1 MKKTVLFLLVAFFSF
16 TSSYA
21 GLWTSNSMYTVSEDG
36 NMRCY
41 LKHDNTLE
49 VGEKLSKNLSVYTDD
64 IADVSATITGDSH
77 FKLVTAS
84 TNIHYKTSDYYYGN
98 INYTFDATGVAPSAT
113 PYTATITVTRGDQQ
127 VSCTLYVTVKAA
139 APTAG
144 PVLNGEFSVSETKKV
159 KFTRGNLYWN
169 GSDWGMELSQERTQ
183 NTWDPTHVG
192 LFYWAEDAAKAVA
205 EKATFRQNQLF
216 CDGSD
221 SAHKLVVE
229 EAEDLYAMDKDQWDY
244 LLFNRPNASRLHGY
258 GVQVNDVYPCL
269 IIAPDDYEGTIA
281 SYYTKAAFLAAQ
293 EKGLV
298 CLPTTGWRSE
308 SNIMSSSFTR
318 FQYWTSTYADLNTAY
333 YLTYQSA
340 TEVEIA
346 STNINKGYGIRLVQ
360 DVSTDEF
367 CEHLNLH
374 EIGNDRPTCTSYDGT
389 YHDYV
394 QCDECGAY
402 FVCNEDGTTTR
413 VEASSVKIPTL
424 SEFHQGHLGWMAAT
438 ATCYVDGYKAHRH
451 CDLCD
456 ARYYAYT
463 DVQYDPSQVETLI
476 IKAPKHHTYE
486 GGNSI
491 CTVCGDNAKYREV
504 TSMRQLVKNSFYLIV
519 AKAGDKYYALGM
531 PKEPVSEY
539 GIASAYEGYT
549 AIPVKKNEDGTI
561 SIANNDVAQLFYTSK
576 DYPLEIKSL
585 NDAGGR
591 SEKHSLI
598 RTTATEAGFCDPRF
612 GYVQRWGGPLDYVGF
627 GEDNSV
633 HYQHEGTVHAMQ
645 IYDGSDNYPDYIFD
659 NYFSYPYIELPFRK
673 GDPTAP
679 DPDKGTLLY
688 RLTKHVDSW
697 LAYYQF
703 YLGVNNDGTAEFR
716 MDHAVEKYADAPS
729 FDHTYPAHAY
739 YHVGQTRISARNT
752 TVGYGR
758 GYISKA
764 DLAKFGQQ
772 AKAFYEGYATTQGTR
787 HYNDYGHEYNTYVEK
802 ADYTLKTIDLS
813 DAILAD
819 DITYADLDAVR
830 AMDYVTDNAI
840 FILPSNCAITG
851 ENIVKDGKSPLITL
865 EDKGDFEIPVD
876 VDIEAEEINYERLI
890 AGTTHWG
897 TLCLPFEVKSNNA
910 IQLYQL
916 KAVDEG
922 SEGIAALTFTAIDK
936 VEAGQPV
943 VFHKKE
949 PTAEGIFVSAN
960 EVKLSAGGVG
970 SVNTNVDEWSM
981 RGTFTATTIQSNVA
995 EDGSAD
1001 DKKRYYIGSDKFWGA
1016 KKTANVAPFRAW
1028 FEATEASGVKAANY
1042 IIVVDDEE
1050 ETSILNVDA
1059 EGNLNECTEI
1069 YDLSGN
1075 KLTKA
1080 IKGQVNIING
1090 KKIYIK

>member
-1 MKKTVLFLLVAFFSF
+1 MWAQNHEHVFDHWGKCYYCDYYSPELCGHWDGSITHPFKAETC
-16 TSSYA
+16 T
-21 GLWTSNSMYTVSEDG
+21 EDG
-36 NMRCY
+36 NIEYYEC
-41 LKHDNTLE
+41 KACGTLFKQSWLMT
-49 VGEKLSKNLSVYTDD
+49 KLSPEEVVIPAMGHAPN
-64 IADVSATITGDSH
+64 
-77 FKLVTAS
+77 
-84 TNIHYKTSDYYYGN
+84 DYNVCLNCFEDLDG
-98 INYTFDATGVAPSAT
+98 
-113 PYTATITVTRGDQQ
+113 
-127 VSCTLYVTVKAA
+127 A
-139 APTAG
+139 APCYHA
-144 PVLNGEFSVSETKKV
+144 LLDEC
-159 KFTRGNLYWN
+159 
-169 GSDWGMELSQERTQ
+169 GS
-183 NTWDPTHVG
+183 
-192 LFYWAEDAAKAVA
+192 
-205 EKATFRQNQLF
+205 
-216 CDGSD
+216 
-221 SAHKLVVE
+221 
-229 EAEDLYAMDKDQWDY
+229 
-244 LLFNRPNASRLHGY
+244 
-258 GVQVNDVYPCL
+258 
-269 IIAPDDYEGTIA
+269 
-281 SYYTKAAFLAAQ
+281 
-293 EKGLV
+293 
-298 CLPTTGWRSE
+298 
-308 SNIMSSSFTR
+308 
-318 FQYWTSTYADLNTAY
+318 
-333 YLTYQSA
+333 
-340 TEVEIA
+340 
-346 STNINKGYGIRLVQ
+346 
-360 DVSTDEF
+360 
-367 CEHLNLH
+367 
-374 EIGNDRPTCTSYDGT
+374 DRPTCTSEGDF
-389 YHDYV
+389 HEYV
-394 QCDECGAY
+394 QCWTCKRYFIRENDE
-402 FVCNEDGTTTR
+402 TLTR
-413 VEASSVKIPTL
+413 IKFSDVVTPSVN
-424 SEFHQGHLGWMAAT
+424 EFHQGHLKLREAT
-438 ATCYVDGYKAHRH
+438 ATCYVDGYDKHRY
-451 CDLCD
+451 CDLCGE
-456 ARYYAYT
+456 YYHYYFDWKLSPTQINALQKT
-463 DVQYDPSQVETLI
+463 ALKQ
-476 IKAPKHHTYE
+476 HTYKD
-486 GGNSI
+486 GSSI

-531 PKEPVSEY
+531 PKAPLSSI
-539 GIASAYEGYT
+539 GTASAYDGYT
-549 AIPVKKNEDGTI
+549 AIPVEMNADGTI
-561 SIANNDVAQLFYTSK
+561 SIANNDVAQLFFTSREN
-576 DYPLEIKSL
+576 PLEIKSL
-585 NDAGGR
+585 NADGGR
-591 SEKHSLI
+591 AIEHSQI
-598 RTTATEAGFCDPRF
+598 RTSTVLAGFCDPRF
-612 GYVQRWGGPLDYVGF
+612 GYVQRWGGGMETVDFTSESGHNQ
-627 GEDNSV
+627 E
-633 HYQHEGTVHAMQ
+633 EGTVHAMQ
-645 IYDGSDNYPDYIFD
+645 IYDGSANYPDYKTEYSN
-659 NYFSYPYIELPFRK
+659 NYAVARPYSELPFRK

-679 DPDKGTLLY
+679 DPDNGTLLY
-688 RLTKHVDSW
+688 RLAFHIDDW

-716 MDHAVEKYADAPS
+716 MDHAVRDVVNAPS
-729 FDHTYPAHAY
+729 FDKTYPAHAY
-739 YHVGQTRISARNT
+739 YHVGQTRISANNT

-764 DLAKFGQQ
+764 DLAQFSQQ
-772 AKAFYEGYATTQGTR
+772 AKSFYDGYATTYGVS
-787 HYNDYGHEYNTYVEK
+787 HFDEYNHHYNTYVDK